1 MRRRK
6 RIVHISM
13 RRRGEC
19 GGKVGIIGF
28 FSGVKARVLQN
39 ANSPYRQTGQGGGR
53 RLSDAIPGKSNFR
66 VHQLPKDCCYG
77 CQAQVRI
84 GHTFGTPEMRQ
95 NTDPHAGRCQR
106 FKRRQKPCK
115 PRGIAQ
121 ISRIVNRH
129 I

>member
-13 RRRGEC
+13 RRREC
-19 GGKVGIIGF
+19 GGKVGINGF
-28 FSGVKARVLQN
+28 FSGVKARVLGN
-39 ANSPYRQTGQGGGR
+39 ANAPSGKPVRAVVAACPMQSP
-53 RLSDAIPGKSNFR
+53 AKVIC
-66 VHQLPKDCCYG
+66 VHQLPGLLLQLPSSGSD
-77 CQAQVRI
+77 R
-84 GHTFGTPEMRQ
+84 HTFGTPEMRQ

-121 ISRIVNRH
+121 ISRIVNRN